1 MSKAQDALEQT
12 LVRIM
17 DLVVDMQKLVIVLEK
32 RIAKLERGEH
42 PHDQS

>member
-17 DLVVDMQKLVIVLEK
+17 DLVVDMQKLLIGLDK
-32 RIAKLERGEH
+32 RVSKLERGEH
-42 PHDQS
+42 PT